1 MIDLKMFSKEVRKRL
16 AETHYKRMVAEYEES
31 IRNSIEKSFVHSVP
45 YSLSLEV
52 VDAMADLIEER
63 KALNYN
69 QKMFL
74 VPTDSVSCLFRYMG
88 KLEGATAILNFAS
101 FKNPG
106 GMFLNGSPAQEESL
120 CHQSTLY
127 NVLEAF
133 VDNYYAPH
141 LKCLN
146 QGLYQDDAI
155 YSKDIVFFN
164 YSASVIS
171 KTLNV
176 SVDSQTMIADVI
188 TCAAP
193 NATTFLR
200 RKYGIIHA
208 DEHTLDNELL
218 DAMCSRIRTVLDTAI
233 TGRARNLV
241 LGAFGCGVFG
251 NNPGSVADYFDDYLY
266 DDYAGCFE
274 NVYFAVPNP
283 NGNDPNYEAF
293 REGTKTYGVICLDE
307 EDV

>member
-16 AETHYKRMVAEYEES
+16 AETHYKRMIAEYDEAIGS
-31 IRNSIEKSFVHSVP
+31 SIEKSFVHSVNKEDGEARVG
-45 YSLSLEV
+45 LA
-52 VDAMADLIEER
+52 DAIEDA
-63 KALNYN
+63 KSTYD

-74 VPTDSVSCLFRYMG
+74 VETDTVSCLFKYAD
-88 KLEGATAILNFAS
+88 KLEGPTALLNFAS
-101 FKNPG
+101 FKHPG

-127 NVLEAF
+127 NALLAF
-133 VDNYYAPH
+133 IDNYYAENFKV
-141 LKCLN
+141 LDR
-146 QGLYQDDAI
+146 GLYQDSAI

-164 YSASVIS
+164 YSASVLN

-176 SVDSQTMIADVI
+176 SVNPHTITADVI

-193 NATTFLR
+193 NAKVFLR
-200 RKYGIIHA
+200 RKYGITHA
-208 DEHTLDNELL
+208 DENILDDELTSTV
-218 DAMCSRIRTVLDTAI
+218 CSRIQTVLDTAVL
-233 TGRARNLV
+233 GGARNLI

-251 NNPGSVADYFDDYLY
+251 NHPGVVADYFYDYLY

-283 NGNDPNYEAF
+283 NGNDSNYKAF
-293 REGTKTYGVICLDE
+293 REGVKTYGVICLDE